1 LAEHTVTGRLVPA
14 QNPPSPT
21 PSKTIDNPGSAAYH
35 PAVLPAFAGGLY
47 VILFVEM
54 VMSGRKPKIVV
65 EYSGDV
71 TIVSFTD
78 DKILDEAD
86 IKAIENSVFPIV
98 RQSDHTN
105 LVLNFEG
112 VQFLSSAVLGILIR
126 ILTAVNR
133 KDGKLR
139 LCGINEKIFEI
150 FKITRLNKVFEIH
163 PNTEGAIKSI
173 TGE

>member
-1 LAEHTVTGRLVPA
+1 MP
-14 QNPPSPT
+14 
-21 PSKTIDNPGSAAYH
+21 
-35 PAVLPAFAGGLY
+35 
-47 VILFVEM
+47 
-54 VMSGRKPKIVV
+54 GRKPKIVV
-65 EYSGDV
+65 EYIDNV
-71 TIVSFTD
+71 TVVTFTD

-86 IKAIENSVFPIV
+86 IKAIENSIFPIV

-112 VQFLSSAVLGILIR
+112 VEFLSSAVLGILIR

-139 LCGINEKIFEI
+139 LCGINDKIYEI

-163 PNTEGAIKSI
+163 PDTQKAIKSI
-173 TGE
+173 TGR